1 MPTYDYQC
9 KECGHR
15 FDVFQSITAEPL
27 KTCPECAGTLERLIN
42 GGAGLIFKGSGFY
55 LTDYK
60 KSNGEKGDKS
70 EKSADKSP
78 AKSESTASDKS
89 STSSQK
95 SESTT

>member
-9 KECGHR
+9 KDCSHR
-15 FDVFQSITAEPL
+15 FDVFQSITAAPL
-27 KTCPECAGTLERLIN
+27 KTCPKCDGTLERIIN

-60 KSNGEKGDKS
+60 KNNGEKGDKS
-70 EKSADKSP
+70 EKSTEKPP
-78 AKSESTASDKS
+78 AKSESTTGEKS
-89 STSSQK
+89 STTSQK